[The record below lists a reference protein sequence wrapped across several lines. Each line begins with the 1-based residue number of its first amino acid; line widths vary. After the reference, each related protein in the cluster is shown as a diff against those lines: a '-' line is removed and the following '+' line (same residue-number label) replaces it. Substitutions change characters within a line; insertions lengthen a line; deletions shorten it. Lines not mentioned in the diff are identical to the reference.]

1 MAPYEP
7 PSPFERKE
15 VNTLDER
22 PALIKSERLVP
33 GDIVRDYSTEYEVT
47 QVRKSKFHG
56 YEIELKPVDSK
67 HPVDRLRSHFDAD
80 HLFIVVQLD

>member
-1 MAPYEP
+1 M
-7 PSPFERKE
+7 
-15 VNTLDER
+15 NTLDEK
-22 PALIKSERLVP
+22 PVLIKAERLVP

-47 QVRKSKFHG
+47 LARKSKFHG

-67 HPVDRLRSHFDAD
+67 RPIDRLRSHFDAD

>member
-15 VNTLDER
+15 VNTLDEK
-22 PALIKSERLVP
+22 PVLIKAERLVP

-47 QVRKSKFHG
+47 LVRKSKFHG

-67 HPVDRLRSHFDAD
+67 RPIDRLRSHFDAD

>member
-7 PSPFERKE
+7 LSPFERKE
-15 VNTLDER
+15 VNTLDEK
-22 PALIKSERLVP
+22 PVLIKAERLVP
-33 GDIVRDYSTEYEVT
+33 GDLVRDYNTAYEVLLA
-47 QVRKSKFHG
+47 RKSKFHG

-67 HPVDRLRSHFDAD
+67 RPIDRLRSHFDAD

>member
-7 PSPFERKE
+7 PSPFERKKE
-15 VNTLDER
+15 NTLDEK
-22 PALIKSERLVP
+22 PALIKAERLVP

-47 QVRKSKFHG
+47 LVRKSKFHG
-56 YEIELKPVDSK
+56 YEIELKPIDSK
-67 HPVDRLRSHFDAD
+67 RPIDRLRSHFDAD